1 MPAPVHTPLPP
12 LCRILPNRVW
22 RTYPG
27 GRRLDELA
35 GTVPAE
41 DSHFPED
48 WLLSDTAAV
57 NPGRAPEGVSLLEFD
72 GNRSHSPNSYDGIR
86 SFCSGANILS
96 ASGKKPLFC

>member
-72 GNRSHSPNSYDGIR
+72 GKPIA
-86 SFCSGANILS
+86 FT